1 MADKEH
7 LSVGNDIRALA
18 LINIRD
24 IFQFTITAKDEEI
37 IDRYGSEEM
46 AVSVAEKYLD
56 IALKAAILENPL
68 KGWNMKYT
76 MPEKGS
82 DKRRDYTAYFYDSY
96 NCRDDKENGDPD
108 KWHYNASEEE

>member
-37 IDRYGSEEM
+37 INRYGSEE
-46 AVSVAEKYLD
+46 VDVYKEKCE
-56 IALKAAILENPL
+56 ACPAHEWCGRFENMMEDTW
-68 KGWNMKYT
+68 KI
-76 MPEKGS
+76 
-82 DKRRDYTAYFYDSY
+82 
-96 NCRDDKENGDPD
+96 
-108 KWHYNASEEE
+108 